1 MTNIIFSIYIENNED
16 NLSDKHLFTRNQLKK
31 HYDKLVE
38 VKTLSNNKKVKFVVY
53 ENDTY
58 YPKFRKI

>member
-31 HYDKLVE
+31 HL
-38 VKTLSNNKKVKFVVY
+38 
-53 ENDTY
+53 
-58 YPKFRKI
+58 R